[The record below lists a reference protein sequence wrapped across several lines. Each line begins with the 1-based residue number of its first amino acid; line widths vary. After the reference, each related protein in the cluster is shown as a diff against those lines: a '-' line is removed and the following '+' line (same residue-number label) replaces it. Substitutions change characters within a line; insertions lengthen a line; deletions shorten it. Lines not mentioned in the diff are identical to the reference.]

1 MQLLLQQAL
10 LFLVSLSPV
19 TAGAAG
25 SVTVTAMDAYG
36 NVVTG
41 YAGTVAITSSDIQAV
56 LPPNAVLT
64 NGIGSFSVTLKTA
77 GSQSITA
84 TDTVTSSM
92 TGSQTGITVNAGALA
107 SFTFGTISNP
117 QTAGTPFTITITAY
131 DASRQCR
138 D

>member
-1 MQLLLQQAL
+1 MHGQSSIFTVNSGCCYELCC
-10 LFLVSLSPV
+10 FWVHNPV

-41 YAGTVAITSSDIQAV
+41 YTGTVAITSSDGQAV

-64 NGIGSFSVTLKTA
+64 NGVGSFSVTLETA

-84 TDTVTSSM
+84 TDTVTIPRSL
-92 TGSQTGITVNAGALA
+92 VLRLA
-107 SFTFGTISNP
+107 
-117 QTAGTPFTITITAY
+117 
-131 DASRQCR
+131 
-138 D
+138 